1 MSWAGNK
8 DLHWFAYCFSLATLC
23 NSRFTKKSTFHSVRT
38 SKSRYYACNKYI
50 PRQLLLLKVLPMI
63 LCFCGAII
71 DWNWRPCRFVENG
84 TFGQGQQAC
93 WCGFDFMETVR
104 DFFSFDSIHFC
115 FVLPTGNC
123 KASQQVLIDFLT
135 TLYLIDSSLKIRNPA
150 SLGDFP
156 FCGTTNDDQVFTLVI
171 LPFIIHV
178 FIP

>member
-1 MSWAGNK
+1 MALLAKGSKLADA
-8 DLHWFAYCFSLATLC
+8 DLTLW
-23 NSRFTKKSTFHSVRT
+23 K
-38 SKSRYYACNKYI
+38 
-50 PRQLLLLKVLPMI
+50 
-63 LCFCGAII
+63 
-71 DWNWRPCRFVENG
+71 PCVI
-84 TFGQGQQAC
+84 
-93 WCGFDFMETVR
+93 
-104 DFFSFDSIHFC
+104 FFSFDSIHFC